1 MSQHVSVLEVWKN
14 IYYLLWY
21 KHYQVC
27 CCVLKKA
34 AFKMSLDEEENVIV
48 RVLTSLT
55 SLSELC
61 LFQRMRLWELMSATL
76 GFVYHPNIWIRQ
88 SRILFLSSDLFEFVR

>member
-1 MSQHVSVLEVWKN
+1 
-14 IYYLLWY
+14 
-21 KHYQVC
+21 
-27 CCVLKKA
+27 
-34 AFKMSLDEEENVIV
+34 MSLDEEENVIV

-88 SRILFLSSDLFEFVR
+88 SRIFFYQATCLSLYANRI